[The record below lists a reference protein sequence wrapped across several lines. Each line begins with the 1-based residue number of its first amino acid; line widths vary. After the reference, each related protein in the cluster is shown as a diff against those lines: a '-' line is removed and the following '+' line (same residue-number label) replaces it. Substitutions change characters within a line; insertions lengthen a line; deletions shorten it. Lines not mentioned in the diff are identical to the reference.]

1 MCLKKELFHI
11 CISEKGPF
19 RQIFEFHIDC
29 AVTVV
34 DGHHR
39 IGLILW
45 PQTSK
50 QSSSSSESDQSI
62 LPATA

>member
-39 IGLILW
+39 IGLAPSLLAGFC
-45 PQTSK
+45 P
-50 QSSSSSESDQSI
+50 D
-62 LPATA
+62 